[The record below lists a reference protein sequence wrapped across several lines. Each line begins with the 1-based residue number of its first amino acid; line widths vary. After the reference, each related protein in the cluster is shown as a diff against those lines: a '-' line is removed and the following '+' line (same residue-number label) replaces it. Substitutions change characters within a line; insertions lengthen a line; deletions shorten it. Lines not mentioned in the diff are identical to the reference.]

1 MNEDN
6 FTGYNSKLL
15 QASREL
21 RKQMTKQER
30 HLWYDFLHDYPVRVY
45 RQRSIDHYIADFYC
59 SRAHLVIELDG
70 YHHYTPEGIEYDSW
84 RTKVLEQYKLTVIRI
99 SNADIDRNFD
109 ATCMYIDE
117 KIQQEVLKWEGK

>member
-70 YHHYTPEGIEYDSW
+70 YYHYTPEGIEYDSW